1 MYRKMLPRM
10 TILTSH
16 FKAMKIGQRVTIRQ
30 LDLYFYSNEEASIY
44 FYSSKQPNISI
55 YFILVTK

>member
-1 MYRKMLPRM
+1 MYRKMLPKM

-16 FKAMKIGQRVTIRQ
+16 FKAIEIGQRVTIRQ
-30 LDLYFYSNEEASIY
+30 LDLYFYSNKEASIY

>member
-1 MYRKMLPRM
+1 M

-16 FKAMKIGQRVTIRQ
+16 FKAIEIGQRVTIRQ
-30 LDLYFYSNEEASIY
+30 LDLYFYSNKEASIY

>member
-16 FKAMKIGQRVTIRQ
+16 FKAMEIGQRVTIRQ
-30 LDLYFYSNEEASIY
+30 LDLYFYSNEEASTY

-55 YFILVTK
+55 LF